1 MRMRRWLWSAG
12 LLAVMGMSVGCTHSE
27 EKQARHQGEKVG
39 EAVADKA
46 RFADQVVLL
55 NQEQIALGQLALRKS
70 NNPEVRRFA
79 QDLIWDHQQT
89 QADLEALARTKAL
102 SLAVLDLGWEQQPGV
117 GGAGYEGAQKGI
129 EKGSGK
135 YDKKLDKQVNEFIE
149 KRDQLAGLSGSEFDR
164 AFLDEVREDQ
174 KQGGKLVDE
183 GLDKYRD
190 DATLA
195 VFLSRTAP
203 VLNSHEQRAESLKG
217 ISGE

>member
-12 LLAVMGMSVGCTHSE
+12 LLAVMGMSVGCAHDE
-27 EKQARHQGEKVG
+27 EKQARHQTEKMG
-39 EAVADKA
+39 EAVAEKV
-46 RFADQVVLL
+46 RFADQVALL
-55 NQEQIALGQLALRKS
+55 NQGQIAMGQLALSKS

-79 QDLIWDHQQT
+79 RELIREHRRN
-89 QADLEALARTKAL
+89 QADLEALARTKAF
-102 SLAVLDLGWEQQPGV
+102 SLAALDLGWEQRGI

-129 EKGSGK
+129 EKGAGR
-135 YDKKLDKQVNEFIE
+135 YDKKLDEQVDEFIE
-149 KRDQLAGLSGSEFDR
+149 RRDRLAGLSGSEFDR
-164 AFLDEVREDQ
+164 AFLDEVRKDQ

-183 GLDKYRD
+183 GLGKYRD

-217 ISGE
+217 SLRE

>member
-12 LLAVMGMSVGCTHSE
+12 LLAVMGMSVGCTHNE

-39 EAVADKA
+39 EAVADKV
-46 RFADQVVLL
+46 RFADQIVLL
-55 NQEQIALGQLALRKS
+55 NQGQIALGQLALSKS

-79 QDLIWDHQQT
+79 QDLIQEHQRN
-89 QADLEALARTKAL
+89 QADLQALARTKAL
-102 SLAVLDLGWEQQPGV
+102 SLAVLDLGWEEPGV
-117 GGAGYEGAQKGI
+117 GGAGYVGAQKGI

-135 YDKKLDKQVNEFIE
+135 YDKKLDKQVDKFIE
-149 KRDQLAGLSGSEFDR
+149 KRDRLAGLSGSKFDS

-174 KQGGKLVDE
+174 KQGRKLVDE

-190 DATLA
+190 DAALA

-203 VLNSHEQRAESLKG
+203 VLNGHEQRAESLKG
-217 ISGE
+217 FRGE